1 MDEISTGKGGIEQMS
16 ADSVCTVHESLAQI
30 LTSVVS
36 AAGFSLFDFQ
46 PAVGNRGVLRVFVF
60 RKDRESPL
68 PSLDD
73 CSEIARNLL
82 DHPLVEQ
89 LMPGESTLEVSTPG
103 VNRQLKTLEHF
114 KGAVGERIRVKW
126 RPAGQNAST
135 AFGVTATSSLS
146 ASRPV
151 PASEVDLGVVSEV
164 IAADEIRVDENN
176 VDENNVDE
184 NNIDENNTD
193 ASQSSPI
200 IVLKREVSSKKG
212 KKQRKKRSSL
222 EDSEMVESDGAS
234 GANPESSARSEDA
247 ARLTVTIPLV
257 CVVEAHVDFDF
268 K

>member
-1 MDEISTGKGGIEQMS
+1 MS
-16 ADSVCTVHESLAQI
+16 ADSVCTAHESLAQI

-126 RPAGQNAST
+126 RPAGQNASA

-176 VDENNVDE
+176 VDENNVG
-184 NNIDENNTD
+184 ENNTE
-193 ASQSSPI
+193 AIQSSPI
-200 IVLKREVSSKKG
+200 VVLKREISGKKG

-247 ARLTVTIPLV
+247 ARFTVRIPLV